1 MPELPLSLVFLHLK
15 PVHFK
20 GQFIIYHVPECHVGF
35 GLRCSE
41 SFINGDHLRIEIA
54 HP

>member
-20 GQFIIYHVPECHVGF
+20 WQLIIHHVPEGHMGF
-35 GLRCSE
+35 GFRCSE
-41 SFINGDHLRIEIA
+41 RFINGNHFRIEIA
-54 HP
+54 YP